1 MLLKSLMV
9 FILLTLAFMIGIWVR
24 GQHEMIQWYNKQQA
38 LEAVRSVLPKPKVTD
53 VERMINVSTP
63 HADAIVAHTFSITGK
78 ARGGW
83 YSEGVFPLEIQNDS
97 GVTLETIPIHAEG
110 DLPARGAQAGGQAGW
125 TTPDFVPFKAKI
137 STPYY
142 SGKAKLIFKKANP
155 SGLSENDMSFTVPIT
170 IQ

>member
-1 MLLKSLMV
+1 MKSLMV

-38 LEAVRSVLPKPKVTD
+38 LEAVRSVLPKPKEPD
-53 VERMINVSTP
+53 IERLIAISSP
-63 HADAIVAHTFSITGK
+63 RPDAIVPHSFTVEGR
-78 ARGGW
+78 ARGSW
-83 YSEGVFPLEIQNDS
+83 YFEGVFPLEIQNES
-97 GVTLETIPIHAEG
+97 GVTMETLSVHADGE
-110 DLPARGAQAGGQAGW
+110 W
-125 TTPDFVPFKAKI
+125 TTPDFVPFKMKI

-155 SGLSENDMSFTVPIT
+155 SGLSENDMSFTLPIT